1 MGYHIGK
8 EYTRKGY
15 ASEALKAFL
24 EYMMTHKNL
33 DKVYGICV
41 WENYAS
47 QRVLEKC
54 GFKKEYE
61 GIGKY
66 QGEDRDITKY
76 VFEK

>member
-1 MGYHIGK
+1 
-8 EYTRKGY
+8 
-15 ASEALKAFL
+15 
-24 EYMMTHKNL
+24 MTHKNL